1 MTDELHFGA
10 GPAAA
15 AGCVP
20 DTAGFPG
27 YGCGPG
33 RGTAAEGAGSCALGA
48 SEGPRV
54 AVMVR
59 RMRAALAWI
68 APVAA
73 GLLAVA
79 PVAGS
84 LAGCGGGVLT
94 PDVVLVNGGE
104 PPNPL
109 VPTGTNDSNGGRIID
124 RLFAGLM
131 SYDATGKPSPEVAQ
145 SIETTDNVNYRII
158 LKPGWKFT
166 DGSPVTAHSFV
177 DAWNY
182 GALST
187 NAQLQQNFFS
197 PIDGFDEVAG
207 ATNGK
212 RTTMSGLQVV
222 NDLEFTVRLKAPT
235 IDFTLRLGH
244 SSFYPLPEAA
254 FRDMAAFGRNPIGNG
269 PYKLDNGD
277 AWEHNV
283 KIDLVPNPDYRGNR
297 KPHNKG
303 LRFEFYANLDT
314 AYSDLL
320 SGNLDVLDTIP
331 SSALTIYKRELGDN
345 ATSGPAAINQ
355 SLDTPM
361 RLPHFGGEEG
371 RLRRL
376 ALSAA
381 INRPQIC
388 QQIFNGTRSPAR
400 DFTARSLPGFDPNIP
415 GNDVLDFNPERA
427 RQLWAQAN
435 AIAPW
440 SGRYAIAYNADSG
453 HQEWVD
459 AVANS
464 IKNVLGIDAVGAPQP
479 TFAGFRTQITN
490 RTIDTAFRAA
500 WQGDYPSMVEFL
512 APLYATGAGSNDV
525 GYSSRAFD
533 AALATAEAAP
543 NLQEADT
550 LANVA
555 QRILLHDMPAVPLWD
570 NIAVVGWSTEVSNVT
585 VTWNG
590 LPDYENIVKA

>member
-1 MTDELHFGA
+1 MRLRATLGA
-10 GPAAA
+10 VVAAVLMAAA
-15 AGCVP
+15 LP
-20 DTAGFPG
+20 
-27 YGCGPG
+27 
-33 RGTAAEGAGSCALGA
+33 
-48 SEGPRV
+48 
-54 AVMVR
+54 
-59 RMRAALAWI
+59 
-68 APVAA
+68 
-73 GLLAVA
+73 
-79 PVAGS
+79 
-84 LAGCGGGVLT
+84 GCGGGVLS
-94 PDVVLVNGGE
+94 PDVVVVNAAE

-109 VPTGTNDSNGGRIID
+109 IPTGTNDSNGGRILD

-131 SYDATGKPSPEVAQ
+131 SYDAAGHPSPEVAQ
-145 SIETTDNVNYRII
+145 AIETTDNVNYRIT

-177 DAWNY
+177 DSWNY

-187 NAQLQQNFFS
+187 NAQLQQDFFS

-207 ATNGK
+207 PPGDGK
-212 RTTMSGLQVV
+212 PTTMSGLRVV
-222 NDLEFTVRLKAPT
+222 NDLEFTVHLKAPT
-235 IDFTLRLGH
+235 VDFILRLGH
-244 SSFYPLPEAA
+244 SAFYPLPDKA
-254 FRDMAAFGRNPIGNG
+254 FRDMAAFGQSPVGDG
-269 PYKLDNGD
+269 PYQLDNGSQGPGGQ

-283 KIDLVPNPDYRGNR
+283 KVDLKPNPDYHGNR

-303 LRFEFYANLDT
+303 LRFEFYGNLDT
-314 AYSDLL
+314 AYADLL

-331 SSALTIYKRELGDN
+331 SSALTIYKRDLGGN
-345 ATSGPAAINQ
+345 SASGPVAVSQ
-355 SLDTPM
+355 SLDTPL

-381 INRPQIC
+381 INRAQIC

-415 GNDVLDFNPERA
+415 GNDALDFNPERA

-435 AIAPW
+435 AISLW
-440 SGRYAIAYNADSG
+440 SGRYAIAYNADSA

-464 IKNVLGIDAVGAPQP
+464 IKNVLGIDAVGAPHP

-490 RTIDTAFRAA
+490 RTIDTAFRAG
-500 WQGDYPSMVEFL
+500 WIGDYPSMIEFL
-512 APLYATGAGSNDV
+512 YPLYVTGAGSNDI
-525 GYSSRAFD
+525 GYSNREFD

-543 NLQEADT
+543 TLQQADV
-550 LANVA
+550 LVNVA
-555 QRILLHDMPAVPLWD
+555 QRILLHDMPSVPLWYY
-570 NIAVVGWSTEVSNVT
+570 ITVIGWSTHVSNVK

-590 LPDYENIVKA
+590 MPDYENIVKA

>member
-1 MTDELHFGA
+1 MCGMR
-10 GPAAA
+10 GWPAFAA
-15 AGCVP
+15 
-20 DTAGFPG
+20 
-27 YGCGPG
+27 
-33 RGTAAEGAGSCALGA
+33 
-48 SEGPRV
+48 V
-54 AVMVR
+54 AV
-59 RMRAALAWI
+59 LT
-68 APVAA
+68 VA
-73 GLLAVA
+73 
-79 PVAGS
+79 S
-84 LAGCGGGVLT
+84 LAGCGGGALS
-94 PDVVLVNGGE
+94 PELVVVNGGE

-109 VPTGTNDSNGGRIID
+109 IPTGTNDSLGGRILD
-124 RLFAGLM
+124 RLFAGLV
-131 SYDATGKPSPEVAQ
+131 SYDAEGRPSPEVAQ

-166 DGSPVTAHSFV
+166 DGSAVTAHSFV

-182 GALST
+182 GALSAS
-187 NAQLQQNFFS
+187 AQLQQGFFS
-197 PIDGFDEVAG
+197 PIDGFGDVAAAPG
-207 ATNGK
+207 DG
-212 RTTMSGLQVV
+212 RPTTMSGLRVV
-222 NDLEFTVRLKAPT
+222 NDLEFTVRLRAPT
-235 IDFTLRLGH
+235 VDFKLRLGH
-244 SSFYPLPEAA
+244 SAFYPLPAMA
-254 FRDMAAFGRNPIGNG
+254 FRDMAAFGRNPVGNG
-269 PYKLDNGD
+269 PYRLADSADGP

-283 KIDLVPNPDYRGNR
+283 RIDLKPNPDYHGNR
-297 KPHNKG
+297 KPRNRG
-303 LRFEFYANLDT
+303 LRFEFYGNLDT
-314 AYSDLL
+314 AYADLL

-331 SSALTIYKRELGDN
+331 SSALTIYRRDLGDN
-345 ATSGPAAINQ
+345 SASGPVAVSQ
-355 SLDTPM
+355 TLDTPL

-415 GNDVLDFNPERA
+415 GNDALDFNPERA

-435 AIAPW
+435 AISPW

-490 RTIDTAFRAA
+490 RTIDTAFRAG
-500 WQGDYPSMVEFL
+500 WIGDYPSRIEFL

-525 GYSSRAFD
+525 GYSSQEFD
-533 AALATAEAAP
+533 AGLAAAEAAP
-543 NLQEADT
+543 SLRQADV
-550 LANVA
+550 LVNVA
-555 QRILLHDMPAVPLWD
+555 QRILLHDMPAVPLWYY
-570 NIAVVGWSTEVSNVT
+570 NAVLGWSPAVSNVK

-590 LPDYENIVKA
+590 LPNYENIVKA

>member
-1 MTDELHFGA
+1 M
-10 GPAAA
+10 
-15 AGCVP
+15 
-20 DTAGFPG
+20 
-27 YGCGPG
+27 
-33 RGTAAEGAGSCALGA
+33 
-48 SEGPRV
+48 
-54 AVMVR
+54 R
-59 RMRAALAWI
+59 RMRAALA
-68 APVAA
+68 AVVV

-79 PVAGS
+79 PVAG
-84 LAGCGGGVLT
+84 CGGGMLT
-94 PDVVLVNGGE
+94 PDVVVVNGAE

-109 VPTGTNDSNGGRIID
+109 VPTGTNDSNGGRILD

-131 SYDATGKPSPEVAQ
+131 SYDAAGRPTPEVAQ
-145 SIETTDNVNYRII
+145 SIETADNVNYRIV
-158 LKPGWKFT
+158 LKPAWKFT
-166 DGSPVTAHSFV
+166 DGSPVTAHSFI

-197 PIDGFDEVAG
+197 PIEGFDDVAG
-207 ATNGK
+207 TQQAGK
-212 RTTMSGLQVV
+212 PGTMSGLRVV
-222 NDLEFTVRLKAPT
+222 SDLEFTVRLKAPT
-235 IDFTLRLGH
+235 IDFMLSLGH
-244 SSFYPLPEAA
+244 SAFYPLPSWA

-269 PYKLDNGD
+269 PYRLADSPDGP

-283 KIDLVPNPDYRGNR
+283 KVDLVANPDYHGNR
-297 KPHNKG
+297 KPRNKG

-314 AYSDLL
+314 AYADLL

-331 SSALTIYKRELGDN
+331 SSALTIYRQDLGGN
-345 ATSGPAAINQ
+345 AISGPVAVSQ
-355 SLDTPM
+355 SLDTPL

-376 ALSAA
+376 AISAA
-381 INRPQIC
+381 VNRPQIC

-400 DFTARSLPGFDPNIP
+400 DFTASSLPGFDPNIP
-415 GNDVLDFNPERA
+415 GSNALDFNPERA

-440 SGRYAIAYNADSG
+440 NGRYAIAYNADSG

-490 RTIDTAFRAA
+490 RTIDTAFRAG
-500 WQGDYPSMVEFL
+500 WIGDFPSMIEFL

-525 GYSSRAFD
+525 GYASPGFD

-543 NLQEADT
+543 DLHEADV
-550 LANVA
+550 LVNVA
-555 QRILLHDMPAVPLWD
+555 QRILLHDMPAVPLWYY
-570 NIAVVGWSTEVSNVT
+570 ISVIGWSASVSNVKP
-585 VTWNG
+585 TWNG
-590 LPDYENIVKA
+590 LPDYENLVKGEKA

>member
-1 MTDELHFGA
+1 M
-10 GPAAA
+10 
-15 AGCVP
+15 
-20 DTAGFPG
+20 
-27 YGCGPG
+27 
-33 RGTAAEGAGSCALGA
+33 
-48 SEGPRV
+48 
-54 AVMVR
+54 R
-59 RMRAALAWI
+59 RMRAFATG
-68 APVAA
+68 VVVA

-79 PVAGS
+79 S
-84 LAGCGGGVLT
+84 LTACGGGALS
-94 PDVVLVNGGE
+94 PDLVVVNGGE

-109 VPTGTNDSNGGRIID
+109 IPTGTNDSLGGRILD
-124 RLFAGLM
+124 RLFAGLV
-131 SYDATGKPSPEVAQ
+131 SYDAAGKPSPEVAR
-145 SIETTDNVNYRII
+145 SIETTDNINYRIM

-187 NAQLQQNFFS
+187 NAQLQQSFFS
-197 PIDGFDEVAG
+197 PIVGYDDVAG
-207 ATNGK
+207 LTGDGK
-212 RTTMSGLQVV
+212 PARTTMSGLQVV
-222 NDLEFTVRLKAPT
+222 NDLEFDVRLKAPT
-235 IDFTLRLGH
+235 VDFTLRLGH
-244 SSFYPLPEAA
+244 NAFYPLPGMA

-269 PYKLDNGD
+269 PYELADGPD
-277 AWEHNV
+277 GPAWEHNV
-283 KIDLVPNPDYRGNR
+283 KLDLKPNPGYHGNR

-314 AYSDLL
+314 AYADLL

-331 SSALTIYKRELGDN
+331 SSALTIYQRDLGGN
-345 ATSGPAAINQ
+345 AASGPVAVSQ
-355 SLDTPM
+355 SLDTPL

-400 DFTARSLPGFDPNIP
+400 DFTASSLPGFDRNIP
-415 GNDVLDFNPERA
+415 GNDALDFNPERA

-435 AIAPW
+435 AISPW
-440 SGRYAIAYNADSG
+440 SGRYSIAYNADSG

-464 IKNVLGIDAVGAPQP
+464 IKNVLGIDAAGAPHP

-490 RTIDTAFRAA
+490 RTIDTAFRAG
-500 WQGDYPSMVEFL
+500 WIGDYPSMIEFL

-525 GYSSRAFD
+525 GYSSREFD
-533 AALATAEAAP
+533 AGLAAAEAAP
-543 NLQEADT
+543 NLQRADV
-550 LANVA
+550 LVNVA
-555 QRILLHDMPAVPLWD
+555 QRILLRDMPAVPLWYY
-570 NIAVVGWSTEVSNVT
+570 IAVVGWSPQVSGVKL
-585 VTWNG
+585 TWNG